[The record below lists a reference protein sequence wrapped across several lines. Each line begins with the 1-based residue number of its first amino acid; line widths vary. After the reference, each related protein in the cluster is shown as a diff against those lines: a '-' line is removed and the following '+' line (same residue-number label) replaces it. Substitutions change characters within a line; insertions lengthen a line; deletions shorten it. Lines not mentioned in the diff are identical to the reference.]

1 MKPLLG
7 PISSAL
13 VVAALLSGCD
23 LLLLSPSM
31 PGLAPGIGRPLNGR
45 VVDSQTGLPI
55 GQATVMAAWSAT
67 KTDNEGK
74 FSLYWDMTGGRSV
87 SVSRAGYSSVTYE
100 LGQLTDGDTYY
111 IDPIFASSGTLP
123 HRSLNVTGVL
133 LTRENAALTANGNV
147 SISAGTSGNTNSGTG
162 AFALPVDAG
171 FSGSIFSGV
180 LAGGQISGGPVG
192 TAPFNYQS
200 FGYRLIDIPTV
211 TGSSTWTATATVQVQ
226 DVPFLDMMVQY
237 DNLAAYKA
245 PTIQTDVSLDFGM
258 LGAVPIARGV
268 SSNQPVRVPRVE
280 AAKYVVAA
288 KVEGTDAGLKTA
300 SYANVTSNAT
310 AKVPL
315 PLLAPPKVVGPVQD
329 EPNAGASPTFSW
341 QPVPNAHSYYV
352 EVLENTGAPTA
363 QAKWR
368 GYTAGT
374 SIRYPGFWDIDTN
387 GGILFKEATYS
398 WAVHALS
405 SDSGYARK
413 ASDLRADLPKYQPY
427 RQRRFESVTSG
438 MRFARETKQ

>member
-1 MKPLLG
+1 MKPSLG
-7 PISSAL
+7 MISSTL
-13 VVAALLSGCD
+13 VVVTLLSGCD

-31 PGLAPGIGRPLNGR
+31 PGLAPGIGRPLTGR
-45 VVDSQTGLPI
+45 VLDSQTGLPI
-55 GQATVMAAWSAT
+55 GKATVMAGWSAT
-67 KTDNEGK
+67 NTDNAGN

-111 IDPIFASSGTLP
+111 IDPVFASSGTLP
-123 HRSLNVTGVL
+123 HRSLNVTGFL
-133 LTRENAALTANGNV
+133 LTNEGNPLTADGNV
-147 SISAGTSGNTNSGTG
+147 SISAGTSGQANSGTG
-162 AFALPVDAG
+162 AFALPIDAG
-171 FSGSIFSGV
+171 FSGNIFSGV

-192 TAPFNYQS
+192 TAPFTYQS

-226 DVPFLDMMVQY
+226 DLPFMEMTVQY
-237 DNLAAYKA
+237 DNLASYKA

-280 AAKYVVAA
+280 AAKYVVAG
-288 KVEGTDAGLKTA
+288 KVEGTDGTLKTA
-300 SYANVTSNAT
+300 SYANVTSNAS

-315 PLLAPPKVVGPVQD
+315 SLLAPPKVTAPAASADGV
-329 EPNAGASPTFSW
+329 GASPTFSW
-341 QPVPNAHSYYV
+341 NPVPDAHSYYV

-368 GYTAGT
+368 GYTTGT
-374 SIRYPGFWDIDTN
+374 SIRYPGFWDNDLN
-387 GGILFKEATYS
+387 GGILFPQASYS

-438 MRFARETKQ
+438 MRFSR

>member
-1 MKPLLG
+1 
-7 PISSAL
+7 
-13 VVAALLSGCD
+13 
-23 LLLLSPSM
+23 M
-31 PGLAPGIGRPLNGR
+31 PGLAPGIGQPTSGR
-45 VVDSQTGLPI
+45 VLDSQTGLPI
-55 GQATVMAAWSAT
+55 GKATVMAGWSAT
-67 KTDNEGK
+67 NTDNEGN
-74 FSLYWDMTGGRSV
+74 FSLYWDMTGGHSI
-87 SVSRAGYSSVTYE
+87 SISRAGYTSVTYE
-100 LGQLTDGDTYY
+100 LDQPRDGDAYL

-123 HRSLNVTGVL
+123 HRSLNVTGLL
-133 LTRENAALTANGNV
+133 LTREGSPLTANGNV
-147 SISAGTSGNTNSGTG
+147 SISAGASSNANGETG

-171 FSGSIFSGV
+171 FSGTIFSGV
-180 LAGGQISGGPVG
+180 LAGGQITGGPVG
-192 TAPFNYQS
+192 SAPFNYQS
-200 FGYRLIDIPTV
+200 FGYRMIDVPTV
-211 TGSSTWTATATVQVQ
+211 AGSSTMTATATVQVQ
-226 DVPFLDMMVQY
+226 NLPFLDMMVQY
-237 DNLAAYKA
+237 DNLGAFKA

-268 SSNQPVRVPRVE
+268 SSNQPLRVPRVE
-280 AAKYVVAA
+280 TAKYVVSA
-288 KVEGTDAGLKTA
+288 KVEGSDGPLKTTSTA
-300 SYANVTSNAT
+300 LVTSNVS

-315 PLLAPPKVVGPVQD
+315 PLLAPPKVLGPAQD
-329 EPNAGASPTFSW
+329 DPNAGASPTFSW
-341 QPVPNAHSYYV
+341 QAVPNARSYYV

-374 SIRYPGFWDIDTN
+374 SIRFPGFWDNDLN
-387 GGILFKEATYS
+387 GGILFKEASYS